1 MSAWL
6 VSEKHVLAVANE
18 YVCRVE
24 LGGHRRTDSGDYT
37 MIMSVAKVL
46 WSANVK
52 SVNTLYDK
60 THRRGRI
67 NMRNLDLFAGYRDGA
82 LLKLV
87 DCLDYQSCE
96 YDGWAGSKAK
106 AMLNQLE
113 ETLTHNVCRE
123 GHDYD
128 VCREGHDY
136 NNADWG
142 I

>member
-24 LGGHRRTDSGDYT
+24 LGGRRRTYSGDYT
-37 MIMSVAKVL
+37 MIVNVAKAL

-52 SVNTLYDK
+52 SVNTRYDE
-60 THRRGRI
+60 TRRRAKI
-67 NMRNLDLFAGYRDGA
+67 NIRNLDLFAGYSDGA
-82 LLKLV
+82 MLKLV

-96 YDGWAGSKAK
+96 YDGWTGSKAN
-106 AMLNQLE
+106 AMLTQLE
-113 ETLTHNVCRE
+113 HCLLQCGASR

-128 VCREGHDY
+128 LGE
-136 NNADWG
+136 WG

>member
-24 LGGHRRTDSGDYT
+24 LGGRRRTDSGDYT
-37 MIMSVAKVL
+37 MIVNVAKAL

-52 SVNTLYDK
+52 SVNTRYNE

-67 NMRNLDLFAGYRDGA
+67 NIRNLDLFAGYSDGA
-82 LLKLV
+82 MLKLV

-96 YDGWAGSKAK
+96 YDGWTGSKAK
-106 AMLNQLE
+106 AMLTQLE
-113 ETLTHNVCRE
+113 HCLVQCGASR
-123 GHDYD
+123 
-128 VCREGHDY
+128 GHDY
-136 NNADWG
+136 NLGEWG

>member
-6 VSEKHVLAVANE
+6 VSENHVLAVANE

-24 LGGHRRTDSGDYT
+24 LGGRRRTDSGDYT
-37 MIMSVAKVL
+37 MIVDVAKSL

-52 SVNTLYDK
+52 SVNTRYNE

-67 NMRNLDLFAGYRDGA
+67 NIRNLDLFAGYSDGA
-82 LLKLV
+82 MLKLV

-96 YDGWAGSKAK
+96 YDGWTGSKAK
-106 AMLNQLE
+106 AMLTQLE
-113 ETLTHNVCRE
+113 HCLVQCGASR
-123 GHDYD
+123 
-128 VCREGHDY
+128 GHDY
-136 NNADWG
+136 NLGEWG

>member
-24 LGGHRRTDSGDYT
+24 LGGRRRTDSGDYT
-37 MIMSVAKVL
+37 MIVNVAKSL

-52 SVNTLYDK
+52 SVNTRYNE

-67 NMRNLDLFAGYRDGA
+67 NIRNLDLFAGYSDGA
-82 LLKLV
+82 MLKLV
-87 DCLDYQSCE
+87 DCIDYQSCE
-96 YDGWAGSKAK
+96 YDGWTGSKAK
-106 AMLNQLE
+106 AMLTLLE
-113 ETLTHNVCRE
+113 
-123 GHDYD
+123 YD
-128 VCREGHDY
+128 LVHSGGASRDGHDY
-136 NNADWG
+136 NNAEWG